1 MHAQEV
7 VELMV
12 AFRSNRNIER
22 SHMIKLIDTLF
33 KKVLL
38 DKWKDEVVYNQRVL
52 FGLAEE
58 FYFLEYHDEELW
70 TKILDTAIH
79 KNKINNTHYWVTI
92 HQTTKALNEDP
103 ESPLKGKFTE
113 KIEELVK
120 KHFTP
125 DRKWRYSL

>member
-22 SHMIKLIDTLF
+22 AHMVKLIDTLF

-92 HQTTKALNEDP
+92 HQTTKALNEVPD
-103 ESPLKGKFTE
+103 SPLKGKFNE
-113 KIEELVK
+113 KI
-120 KHFTP
+120 
-125 DRKWRYSL
+125 